1 MCRESIKVTDGEGF
15 GETLIVGGLDAMMEE
30 TQKAGVPLVWQFTWG
45 PSMIGGDEQIWLD
58 AVTLQAIADAM
69 PDLSGAI

>member
-1 MCRESIKVTDGEGF
+1 MCRESIKVTDGEGS
-15 GETLIVGGLDAMMEE
+15 GETLIVGGLEATTEE

-45 PSMIGGDEQIWLD
+45 PSTIGGDEQIWLD